1 MHQSQIESTVGWI
14 ELSPMDRV
22 ESRIACMHMGFSDG
36 FKWVFFKRVFQMV
49 SDGVFSDGFFR
60 WVCQM
65 VCSDGLVGWF
75 GQMVSG
81 SSSSSSGVSVTA
93 GWQCVS
99 GVLVCNKSTM
109 GAAGARGR
117 TAGTLISEM
126 HRRRRKKI
134 RKSKK
139 IGSNGSE
146 QWEVKM
152 RLAEGCHR

>member
-1 MHQSQIESTVGWI
+1 MHRSQIESTVGWI

-22 ESRIACMHMGFSDG
+22 ESRIAGMHMGFSDV

-81 SSSSSSGVSVTA
+81 SSSNSSGS
-93 GWQCVS
+93 
-99 GVLVCNKSTM
+99 LV
-109 GAAGARGR
+109 GGFGQAPAAAAAAAAAAAGFQLR
-117 TAGTLISEM
+117 
-126 HRRRRKKI
+126 
-134 RKSKK
+134 
-139 IGSNGSE
+139 
-146 QWEVKM
+146 
-152 RLAEGCHR
+152 